1 MKKGYLRNV
10 VNEAYVTGQSNR
22 FAIDICFRRKGD
34 EMSTRQE
41 KHTIAEDIIND
52 LESSSYF
59 EGNDVKVEEHGDTL
73 SNGCAMLELTL
84 TSTGNLIPEVVKRAI
99 MQGGV
104 LPSAGYQVHVYSY

>member
-34 EMSTRQE
+34 EMSTKQE
-41 KHTIAEDIIND
+41 KHTMAEDIVSD
-52 LESSSYF
+52 LESSEYF
-59 EGNDVKVEEHGDTL
+59 EGNDIKVEEYGDTL
-73 SNGCAMLELTL
+73 SNGSSMLELTL
-84 TSTGNLIPEVVKRAI
+84 TSTGDLKPDVVKRAI

-104 LPSAGYQVHVYSY
+104 LPSVGYQIHVYPY

>member
-41 KHTIAEDIIND
+41 KHTMAEDIVND

-59 EGNDVKVEEHGDTL
+59 EGNDVKIEERNISMNFVKTILNIGDPV
-73 SNGCAMLELTL
+73 
-84 TSTGNLIPEVVKRAI
+84 STFHFIT
-99 MQGGV
+99 
-104 LPSAGYQVHVYSY
+104 H